1 MALTLAT
8 AKTSIEIHLHDVSNL
23 IFSEITLEEAIRSAL
38 RALNRIR
45 GYTLTIS
52 GLDGAAS
59 TTVTPT
65 DEQAIIDG
73 GVAYALNFRAVGL
86 FDEPTP
92 DEDLP
97 EEFSE
102 LAQKRMND
110 FLSLLT
116 QLELGVPV
124 SADDHTHDLAMQ
136 DDQQSHELAIQSADQ
151 AHDLAV
157 IAAKHANEQEI
168 ISDKNA
174 REDAAKAAE
183 AARIAD
189 LQAAEDPPYSEWD
202 WDEGSDFA

>member
-23 IFSEITLEEAIRSAL
+23 IFSETTLEEAIRSAL

-45 GYTLTIS
+45 DDTLTIS

-59 TTVTPT
+59 TTVTTT
-65 DEQAIIDG
+65 DEQAIIEG
-73 GVAYALNFRAVGL
+73 GVAYALTFRAVGL

-92 DEDLP
+92 EEDLP
-97 EEFSE
+97 EEFAD
-102 LAQKRMND
+102 LAQKRMNA

-116 QLELGVPV
+116 SLELGVPI
-124 SADDHTHDLAMQ
+124 STDDHTHDLAMQ
-136 DDQQSHELAIQSADQ
+136 DDQQAHE
-151 AHDLAV
+151 LAV
-157 IAAKHANEQEI
+157 IAAKHANEEDI
-168 ISDKNA
+168 IAAKNA
-174 REDAAKAAE
+174 RDDAAKAAE

-202 WDEGSDFA
+202 WEEGDGFA

>member
-1 MALTLAT
+1 MSLTLAT

-23 IFSEITLEEAIRSAL
+23 IFSETTLEEAIRSAL

-45 GYTLTIS
+45 DDTLTIS

-59 TTVTPT
+59 TTVTAT

-86 FDEPTP
+86 FDEATP

-97 EEFSE
+97 EEFSD

-136 DDQQSHELAIQSADQ
+136 DDQQAHE
-151 AHDLAV
+151 LAV
-157 IAAKHANEQEI
+157 IAAKHANELEI
-168 ISDKNA
+168 ISDKND
-174 REDAAKAAE
+174 REDAAQAAE
-183 AARIAD
+183 AARVAD
-189 LQAAEDPPYSEWD
+189 LQAAEDPPYSAWD
-202 WDEGSDFA
+202 WEEGDGFA